1 MSRIKVDRITDRNGT
16 GDPLFPNGI
25 SVVGLTSLS
34 NVIAGVATFSNVSIG
49 GTLTYEDVTNID
61 STGIVTARSGIKV
74 TAGGVDVTAGG
85 VNVTAGGVTVT
96 DGGINVVAGGI
107 DVGNGNIDSVGE
119 ISLDTIKADGGVNLA
134 INCGTDKNVRF
145 AGNIG
150 EIGSVTGFQATNDSQ
165 SALTDFG
172 IRATSIR
179 LATSGGERLRIG
191 DAGQIGI
198 AGANYGTDGQVL
210 TSKGGS
216 AAVQWADAGGGAW
229 EVIATHA
236 LSNGQSANIDNTGW
250 SDAYQLYRVIITGV
264 NNGSGG
270 MALWVRWYMSDN
282 PSSTAAGTLQ
292 TSDKYHY
299 FKSQLGSTSN
309 TNVEDDYWK
318 LYSNSTRTVWD
329 HVQLDFPMTSYTGN
343 YKKGS
348 IAKYSFFETG
358 IFQERAYWDHN
369 TQEDYHIKGCRIHF
383 PSGTSDLQGRVTFL
397 RFKHA

>member
-1 MSRIKVDRITDRNGT
+1 
-16 GDPLFPNGI
+16 
-25 SVVGLTSLS
+25 VGLTSLS

-150 EIGSVTGFQATNDSQ
+150 EIGSVTGFQATNDAD

-250 SDAYQLYRVIITGV
+250 SDAYQLYRVV
-264 NNGSGG
+264 
-270 MALWVRWYMSDN
+270 
-282 PSSTAAGTLQ
+282 
-292 TSDKYHY
+292 
-299 FKSQLGSTSN
+299 
-309 TNVEDDYWK
+309 
-318 LYSNSTRTVWD
+318 
-329 HVQLDFPMTSYTGN
+329 
-343 YKKGS
+343 
-348 IAKYSFFETG
+348 
-358 IFQERAYWDHN
+358 
-369 TQEDYHIKGCRIHF
+369 
-383 PSGTSDLQGRVTFL
+383 
-397 RFKHA
+397 